1 MFFMQ
6 YYIFAHTE
14 TGNVRENNEDTL
26 VVGDKIITDGSGV
39 FENNAPFLTAVCD
52 GVGGENG
59 GEIASF
65 FVAKRLSECNL
76 LEVDDLKNE
85 IENIHCDLVDY
96 GNENYNLFGLQTTMC
111 CLKVC
116 ENGRLFCLNTGD
128 SRLYL
133 LSNGKAKQISKD
145 HTYVQELF
153 EKGEITL
160 QELKNHPQKNIITSS
175 VGNPYLPPK
184 IDVTV
189 VSESFCEGDVVILC
203 SDGVSDFVG
212 EREIEAAFGLEISF
226 DEKIKALSQ
235 LALERG
241 SSDNVSVIGVRLK

>member
-1 MFFMQ
+1 MQ

-26 VVGDKIITDGSGV
+26 VVGEKIIINGS
-39 FENNAPFLTAVCD
+39 ENLSCDAPFIAAVCD
-52 GVGGENG
+52 GVGGEQG

-76 LEVDDLKNE
+76 LGVDDLKNE
-85 IENIHCDLVDY
+85 IVNIHCDLVDY
-96 GNENYNLFGLQTTMC
+96 GNENGDLFGLQTTMC

-116 ENGRLFCLNTGD
+116 ENGKLYCINSGD

-133 LSNGKAKQISKD
+133 FSNGKARQISKD

-153 EKGEITL
+153 EKGEITS

-175 VGNPYLPPK
+175 VGNPYQPPK

-189 VSESFCEGDVVILC
+189 VSESFCESDVVILC

-212 EREIEAAFGLEISF
+212 EREIEAALGLDITF

-241 SSDNVSVIGVRLK
+241 SSDNVSVIGVRLN